1 MRDINKE
8 VVETLS
14 AVLPTYYELF
24 LDADSKIP
32 CISYQITNNYEES
45 KGNGSCW
52 ERVIIRVK
60 LWVSTV
66 EDMCTYSSQIDDAI
80 AELGSFT
87 RSASYELAQGDLI
100 CRITDYSILIPEKY
114 STTRYL

>member
-1 MRDINKE
+1 MRDINEE
-8 VVETLS
+8 VAEQLNT
-14 AVLPTYYELF
+14 VLPTYYELF
-24 LDADSKIP
+24 LDQSSKIP
-32 CISYQITNNYEES
+32 CISYQITQNFEES

-52 ERVIIRVK
+52 ERITLRVK

-66 EDMCTYSSQIDDAI
+66 GDMCTYSSQIDDAI
-80 AELGSFT
+80 AELGPFT
-87 RSASYELAQGDLI
+87 RSSSYEISQGDLI